1 VFIPIYWTD
10 IGHGGFIALAR
21 TIRDTNLETR
31 AARSRLRARGK
42 PHYRSIEP
50 GLHLGYRKSLS
61 GAGKWIARH
70 YVGDQVYQLETI
82 GVADDYS
89 DGDGVAVL
97 SYRQAQAKARERMVA
112 RAHHATG
119 KHGPLTVR
127 DAVEAHLEFMDGHR
141 KSGYDARHRA
151 EAFILPQLGDVEVQ
165 ALTTEQIRRWH
176 VALAQS
182 PARIRSPKNG
192 KQRYR
197 RLSKDD
203 DSIRR
208 RQASANRSLT
218 QLKAALNLAW
228 REGRTPSD
236 AAWRRVRPFKGVDV
250 ARTRFLSIEEC
261 RRLINA
267 ATPEFRRLVQAALAT
282 GCRYGELSRLQV
294 RDFDPDSGTVAIHIS
309 KTGRPRRVILASE
322 GIALFRELCAG
333 RAGDEILLRRENGQP
348 WHTSN
353 QAAPMREACEHARI
367 IPPAA
372 FHCLRHTYASL
383 CVMNGMPLTVVARN
397 LGHADSK
404 ITERVYSHLAPD
416 FVTQAVR
423 KHAPKF
429 GIKPSRKIVP
439 MTR

>member
-1 VFIPIYWTD
+1 M
-10 IGHGGFIALAR
+10 
-21 TIRDTNLETR
+21 IRDTNLETR
-31 AARSRLRARGK
+31 TARNRLRARGK
-42 PHYRSIEP
+42 PYYRAIEP

-70 YVGDQVYQLETI
+70 YIGDQAYQIETI
-82 GVADDYS
+82 GTADDHS
-89 DGDGVAVL
+89 DGDGVAIL
-97 SYRQAQAKARERMVA
+97 SYRQALAKARERMVA
-112 RAHHATG
+112 RAQSAEG

-127 DAVEAHLEFMDGHR
+127 DAVETHLEFMDGHR

-151 EAFILPQLGDVEVQ
+151 NAFILPKLGNVEVQ
-165 ALTTEQIRRWH
+165 TLTTEQIRKWH
-176 VALAQS
+176 VALAQT

-197 RLSKDD
+197 RLGKDD

-218 QLKAALNLAW
+218 QLKATLNLAW

-236 AAWRRVRPFKGVDV
+236 AAWRRVRPFGGVDV

-267 ATPEFRRLVQAALAT
+267 SPPDFRKLVQAALAT
-282 GCRYGELSRLQV
+282 GCRYGELCRLQV
-294 RDFDPDSGTVAIHIS
+294 RDFDPDSGTVVIHIS

-333 RAGDEILLRRENGQP
+333 RAGDEHLLCRDSGQP
-348 WHTSN
+348 WKTSQ
-353 QAAPMREACEHARI
+353 QAVPMREACEHARI
-367 IPPAA
+367 APAAA
-372 FHCLRHTYASL
+372 FHCFRHTYASL
-383 CVMNGMPLTVVARN
+383 CVMNGMPLTVLARN

-416 FVTQAVR
+416 FVTEAVR
-423 KHAPKF
+423 KHAPRF
-429 GIKPSRKIVP
+429 HIKRSGKVLAI
-439 MTR
+439 TR